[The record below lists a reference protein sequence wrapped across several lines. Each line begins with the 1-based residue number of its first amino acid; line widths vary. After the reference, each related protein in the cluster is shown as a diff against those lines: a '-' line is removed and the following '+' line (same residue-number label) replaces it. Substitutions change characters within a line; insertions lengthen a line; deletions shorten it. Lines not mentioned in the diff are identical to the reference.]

1 MHGHE
6 IDPTGRTRPAVPPG
20 ILEGGVV
27 AIARHLDASRVEAI
41 ADALLEGGILAF
53 ELTLNEPQADALR
66 AIKAA
71 ARHATG
77 TRLAIGAG
85 TVLSREAARRALDA
99 GATFLVMPHTDPDLV
114 TWAAEQGIPTFPG
127 AATPTEV
134 VAAWRAGAAAVKVF
148 PASTLGPSFVRELRG
163 PFPDIPLLPSGGITL
178 ADVAG
183 FITAGAVA
191 IGMGSWLTADGDA
204 TAITSKARH
213 VTTAVQEARPT
224 PRAG

>member
-1 MHGHE
+1 MRSHE
-6 IDPTGRTRPAVPPG
+6 IDATGRSRPAVPPG

-27 AIARHLDASRVEAI
+27 AIARHLAASRVGAT
-41 ADALLEGGILAF
+41 ADALLEGGVLAF
-53 ELTLNEPQADALR
+53 ELTLNEPQADALS
-66 AIKAA
+66 AIEAA

-85 TVLSREAARRALDA
+85 TVLSREAARQAVDA

-114 TWAAEQGIPTFPG
+114 AWAAEQGIPAFPG

-134 VAAWRAGAAAVKVF
+134 LAGWQAGAAAVKVF

-178 ADVAG
+178 ADVAA
-183 FITAGAVA
+183 FIQAGAVA
-191 IGMGSWLTADGDA
+191 IGMGSWLTGDGDA
-204 TAITSKARH
+204 SAITDRARY
-213 VTTAVQEARPT
+213 VTTAVQAARPT
-224 PRAG
+224 PAAG